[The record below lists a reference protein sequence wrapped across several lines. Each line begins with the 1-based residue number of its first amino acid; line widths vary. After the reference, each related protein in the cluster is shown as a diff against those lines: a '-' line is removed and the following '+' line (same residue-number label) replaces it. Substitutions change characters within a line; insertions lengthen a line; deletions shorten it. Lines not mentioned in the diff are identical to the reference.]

1 MSSFQEKQ
9 RPARHPG
16 RPREFDRLTAL
27 SAALEVFLR
36 RGYVGSSVSELTR
49 AMHISRPSLYACFG
63 SKEALFARAL
73 GLHSHRNLVV
83 LRDALNAPTAHDV
96 MDALL
101 REALPGWKSASGV
114 GDFLGLLSCL
124 PDDPDLVAVRDEIV
138 ARRSVVIDALA
149 TRFARAQEDGEV
161 SRSVSPA
168 ALAQFVEAM
177 SHAISTDVRSG
188 SPTANIGEMIRMVLD
203 ATR

>member
-73 GLHSHRNLVV
+73 GLHSHRNLAVV
-83 LRDALNAPTAHDV
+83 RDALNAPTAHDV

-101 REALPGWKSASGV
+101 CEALSDSNSAG
-114 GDFLGLLSCL
+114 GLGAFLGLLSCL
-124 PDDPDLVAVRDEIV
+124 PDDPNLVAVRDEIV
-138 ARRSVVIDALA
+138 ARQSVVIEALA
-149 TRFARAQEDGEV
+149 TRFARAQKDGEV

-168 ALAQFVEAM
+168 ALAHLIEAM
-177 SHAISTDVRSG
+177 SHAISIDVRSG
-188 SPTANIGEMIRMVLD
+188 SPTADAREMIRMVLD
-203 ATR
+203 AI

>member
-1 MSSFQEKQ
+1 MSSSLQEKQ
-9 RPARHPG
+9 PPTRHAG
-16 RPREFDRLTAL
+16 RSREFDRLTAL

-73 GLHSHRNLVV
+73 GLHAHRNLAV
-83 LRDALNAPTAHDV
+83 LRDALNAPTAHGV

-101 REALPGWKSASGV
+101 REALPDRKSAGGV
-114 GDFLGLLSCL
+114 GAFLCLLSCL
-124 PDDPDLVAVRDEIV
+124 PDDPDLVAVRDEILE
-138 ARRSVVIDALA
+138 RRSVVIEALS

-161 SRSVSPA
+161 SRSVNPA
-168 ALAQFVEAM
+168 ALAHLVEAM
-177 SHAISTDVRSG
+177 FHAISIDTRSG
-188 SPTANIGEMIRMVLD
+188 SPTADAGEMIRMTLD
-203 ATR
+203 GI